1 MAYIKSKKKGFW
13 LKCDFSSC
21 VATKFFFSNK
31 DAYSAGWRMWS
42 NGGKKKHL
50 CPECVKFIQ
59 AGQI

>member
-13 LKCDFSSC
+13 LRCDFSSC
-21 VATKFFFSNK
+21 VATSFFFSNK
-31 DAYSAGWRMWS
+31 DAYRRGWRVS
-42 NGGKKKHL
+42 GETKKHL

>member
-1 MAYIKSKKKGFW
+1 MTFTKSKRSGFW

-21 VATKFFFSNK
+21 LNVKFFFSNK
-31 DAYSAGWRMWS
+31 DAFNAGWRMD
-42 NGGKKKHL
+42 GEKKKHL